1 MTDTTDS
8 EFFALSHENDVA
20 HLMLNRPERMNTMTP
35 AFFPAVRDAV
45 QQLSDRG
52 ETRALVIS
60 STGKHFS
67 AGMAL
72 DVFAGDELALAAKT
86 PRERLS
92 FQRSLKKLM
101 DCFTALDEARFPI
114 VCAIQ
119 GACVGGAL
127 DLATA
132 CDLRVCSAD
141 AFFTVQEISIGMA
154 ADLGVLQRLPKI
166 VPQGVAR
173 EMAYTGERV
182 GAERALAIGLVN
194 EVLADADAARE
205 RALALARTIAS
216 KSPLAI
222 AGTKLAL
229 NHARDHS
236 TASALE
242 QMTLLQSAIFDTD
255 EMAAAI
261 DAWKAKR
268 SAEFDPLA
276 PVAKVAAPR

>member
-1 MTDTTDS
+1 MTETANT
-8 EFFALSHENDVA
+8 EFFALSHDDGVA
-20 HLMLNRPERMNTMTP
+20 HLQLNRPERLNTMTP

-45 QQLSDRG
+45 RG
-52 ETRALVIS
+52 LGDDGATRTLVIS

-72 DVFAGDELALAAKT
+72 DVFAGNFPALAAT
-86 PRERLS
+86 TARERLA
-92 FQRSLKKLM
+92 FQESLRRLI
-101 DCFTALDEARFPI
+101 DCFSALDEARFPI

-119 GACVGGAL
+119 GGCIGGAL

-132 CDLRVCSAD
+132 CDIRVCSAD
-141 AFFTVQEISIGMA
+141 AFFTVQEISIGMT

-173 EMAYTGERV
+173 EMAYTGERL
-182 GAERALAIGLVN
+182 GAERALAVGLVN
-194 EVLADADAARE
+194 AVPGDAA
-205 RALALARTIAS
+205 ATLAHAFALARTIAS

-222 AGTKLAL
+222 AGSKLAL

-236 TASALE
+236 TASALQ

-255 EMAAAI
+255 EMATAIAA
-261 DAWKAKR
+261 WQAKR
-268 SAEFDPLA
+268 GAEFAPLT
-276 PVAKVAAPR
+276 PVAKT

>member
-1 MTDTTDS
+1 MTDTHDT
-8 EFFALSHENDVA
+8 EFFALSHDQGVA
-20 HLMLNRPERMNTMTP
+20 HLRLNRPERLNTMTP

-45 QQLSDRG
+45 RRLGDDG
-52 ETRALVIS
+52 ATRALVIS

-67 AGMAL
+67 AGMSL
-72 DVFAGDELALAAKT
+72 DVFAGNFPALAAT
-86 PRERLS
+86 TARERLA
-92 FQRSLKKLM
+92 FQESLRKLI
-101 DCFTALDEARFPI
+101 DCFSALDEARFPV

-119 GACVGGAL
+119 GGCIGGAL

-132 CDLRVCSAD
+132 CDIRVCSAD

-173 EMAYTGERV
+173 EMAYTGERL
-182 GAERALAIGLVN
+182 GAERALAVGLVN
-194 EVLADADAARE
+194 AVLPDAA
-205 RALALARTIAS
+205 ATIDHAVALARTIAS

-236 TASALE
+236 TASALQ
-242 QMTLLQSAIFDTD
+242 QMTLLQSAIFDTG
-255 EMAAAI
+255 EMATAI
-261 DAWKAKR
+261 AEWQEKR
-268 SAEFDPLA
+268 GAEFAALMPA
-276 PVAKVAAPR
+276 SKV

>member
-1 MTDTTDS
+1 MTDST
-8 EFFALSHENDVA
+8 EFFALSHENGVA
-20 HLMLNRPERMNTMTP
+20 HLQLNRPERMNTMTP
-35 AFFPAVRDAV
+35 AFFPTVRDAV
-45 QQLSDRG
+45 RRLEG
-52 ETRALVIS
+52 EGATRAMVIS

-67 AGMAL
+67 AGMSL
-72 DVFAGDELALAAKT
+72 DVFAGNFAALTATTARDRLA
-86 PRERLS
+86 
-92 FQRSLKKLM
+92 FQESLRKLI

-119 GACVGGAL
+119 GGCIGGAL

-141 AFFTVQEISIGMA
+141 AFFVVQEISIGMA

-173 EMAYTGERV
+173 EMAYTGERL
-182 GAERALAIGLVN
+182 GAERALAVGLVN
-194 EVLADADAARE
+194 AVLPDAAATLE
-205 RALALARTIAS
+205 RALAMARTIAS

-222 AGTKLAL
+222 AGSKLAI

-236 TASALE
+236 TASAL
-242 QMTLLQSAIFDTD
+242 QHMTLLQSAIFDTG

-261 DAWKAKR
+261 AAWKAKGT
-268 SAEFDPLA
+268 AEFAALA
-276 PVAKVAAPR
+276 PVAPL